1 MEVAF
6 MKPLFL
12 YLAFKILRMD
22 TTLINILCLILL
34 FLGILGTFLPVLPGL
49 LLSICGLLIYKFG
62 TDSDLSMIYIWAFG
76 ILTLVSVVLSYV
88 IPAKT
93 NQKYGGT
100 RWGSIGSII
109 GTIVGMFLPIP
120 LGFLVGM
127 FAGVF
132 IGELLHDSK
141 DMTKAWKSTKGAFI
155 GFIYGTGFS
164 LVVGVAMFLVVVL
177 DMLNVI

>member
-1 MEVAF
+1 
-6 MKPLFL
+6 
-12 YLAFKILRMD
+12 MD
-22 TTLINILCLILL
+22 TTFINIICVILL
-34 FLGILGTFLPVLPGL
+34 ILGILGTFLPVLPGL
-49 LLSICGLLIYKFG
+49 VLSLAGLLIYKYG
-62 TDSDLSMIYIWAFG
+62 TDADLSVLYIWVFV
-76 ILTLVSVVLSYV
+76 ILTLASVVLNYV

-93 NQKYGGT
+93 NRKYGGT

-109 GTIVGMFLPIP
+109 GTFIGIFLPIP

-141 DMTKAWKSTKGAFI
+141 DMKKALQSTKGAFI

-177 DMLNVI
+177 NMFNFI

>member
-1 MEVAF
+1 
-6 MKPLFL
+6 
-12 YLAFKILRMD
+12 MD
-22 TTLINILCLILL
+22 TALIDILCLILL

-62 TDSDLSMIYIWAFG
+62 TDSDLSMIYIWTFI
-76 ILTLVSVVLSYV
+76 ILTIASVILNYV

-100 RWGSIGSII
+100 RWGSIGSVI
-109 GTIVGMFLPIP
+109 GTIVGIFIPIP

-141 DMTKAWKSTKGAFI
+141 DINKALKSTKGAFI

-164 LVVGVAMFLVVVL
+164 FVVGVAMFLVVVL
-177 DMLNVI
+177 DMLSII

>member
-1 MEVAF
+1 
-6 MKPLFL
+6 
-12 YLAFKILRMD
+12 MD
-22 TTLINILCLILL
+22 TALINILCLILL
-34 FLGILGTFLPVLPGL
+34 VLGILGTFLPVLPGL
-49 LLSICGLLIYKFG
+49 VLSICGLLIYKFG
-62 TDSDLSMIYIWAFG
+62 TDADLPMIYIWAFV
-76 ILTLVSVVLSYV
+76 ILTLISVVLSYV

-93 NQKYGGT
+93 NRKYGGT

-109 GTIVGMFLPIP
+109 GTIVGIFIPIP
-120 LGFLVGM
+120 LGFLIGM

-141 DMTKAWKSTKGAFI
+141 DMNKALQSTKGAFI

-177 DMLNVI
+177 NMLGVI

>member
-1 MEVAF
+1 MNVV
-6 MKPLFL
+6 
-12 YLAFKILRMD
+12 
-22 TTLINILCLILL
+22 LIEILCLVLL
-34 FLGILGTFLPVLPGL
+34 FLGILGTVLPVLPGL

-62 TDSDLSMIYIWAFG
+62 TDADLPMIYIWAFV
-76 ILTLVSVVLSYV
+76 ILTAVSVVLNYV

-100 RWGSIGSII
+100 RWGSIGSIV

-164 LVVGVAMFLVVVL
+164 LVVGVAMFLVVLL
-177 DMLNVI
+177 DMLNII

>member
-1 MEVAF
+1 MDHSVIT
-6 MKPLFL
+6 FL
-12 YLAFKILRMD
+12 SI
-22 TTLINILCLILL
+22 ILL
-34 FLGILGTFLPVLPGL
+34 ILGILGTFLPVLPGL
-49 LLSICGLLIYKFG
+49 VLSLAGLLIYKYG
-62 TDSDLSMIYIWAFG
+62 TDADLSMLYIWTFV
-76 ILTLVSVVLSYV
+76 ILTLASAALNYV

-93 NQKYGGT
+93 NRKYGGT
-100 RWGSIGSII
+100 RWGSIGSVI

-141 DMTKAWKSTKGAFI
+141 DMNKALKSTKGAFI

-164 LVVGVAMFLVVVL
+164 LVVGIAMLLVVIL
-177 DMLNVI
+177 DIVNVI

>member
-1 MEVAF
+1 
-6 MKPLFL
+6 
-12 YLAFKILRMD
+12 MD
-22 TTLINILCLILL
+22 VVLIEILCLVLL

-62 TDSDLSMIYIWAFG
+62 TDADLPMAYVWAFV
-76 ILTLVSVVLSYV
+76 ILTAVSVVLNYV

-164 LVVGVAMFLVVVL
+164 LVVGVAMFLVVLLNML
-177 DMLNVI
+177 DVI

>member
-1 MEVAF
+1 
-6 MKPLFL
+6 
-12 YLAFKILRMD
+12 MD
-22 TTLINILCLILL
+22 HSLISLLSIILL
-34 FLGILGTFLPVLPGL
+34 ILGILGTFLPVLPGL
-49 LLSICGLLIYKFG
+49 ILSLAGLLIYKYG
-62 TDSDLSMIYIWAFG
+62 TDSDLSVLYIWAFV
-76 ILTLVSVVLSYV
+76 ILTLTSAVLNYV

-93 NQKYGGT
+93 NRKYGGT

-109 GTIVGMFLPIP
+109 GTIVGIFIPIP

-141 DMTKAWKSTKGAFI
+141 DMNKALKSTKGAFI

-164 LVVGVAMFLVVVL
+164 LVVGIAMLLVVIL
-177 DMLNVI
+177 DIVNVI